1 MTRKPLGIVN
11 EIDLSGML
19 PLSNPIQD
27 ADLGLAHEFV
37 FADNLLI
44 ENFHLQFLFRHN
56 IKAKVLIEYGFLPT
70 LQNRCRS
77 YLPLPHFDLHV
88 GIRLAKGTFSRSQAA
103 TFDHLYG
110 KSTEWL
116 AFCGLDWWRV
126 RVYVRRWRPK
136 VIVPIIFVA
145 SSCCHK

>member
-11 EIDLSGML
+11 KVDLSGIL

-44 ENFHLQFLFRHN
+44 ENFHVQFLFRYN
-56 IKAKVLIEYGFLPT
+56 IKAKVLVEYGFLST
-70 LQNRCRS
+70 LRNRCRS
-77 YLPLPHFDLHV
+77 YLPLPHFDLDV
-88 GIRLAKGTFSRSQAA
+88 GIRLAKGTFPRSQAA

-116 AFCGLDWWRV
+116 AFCGLDWRGV
-126 RVYVRRWRPK
+126 GVYIRRWRPE

-145 SSCCHK
+145 SS